1 MEVIWWTFF
10 HIFFSFWGVLGK
22 LTLNPEVLKCHEDRI
37 TLDTYVQQGKTMD
50 NKFYIY
56 VKTLTSLAKWG
67 PGGGGGGFNIQT
79 GPILVHIYPPFNN
92 NLHVKYRSNLI
103 RTFFRGHVGP
113 LHKIQ
118 GYQGHQN
125 VSKRRP
131 HHSGDI
137 FTTRGN
143 NLKTIFSFMGQ
154 NVKKMHILGVFWG
167 PWGGLQWSD

>member
-1 MEVIWWTFF
+1 MEVIWWTLVS
-10 HIFFSFWGVLGK
+10 IFFNIFGEMGARW
-22 LTLNPEVLKCHEDRI
+22 
-37 TLDTYVQQGKTMD
+37 
-50 NKFYIY
+50 
-56 VKTLTSLAKWG
+56 
-67 PGGGGGGFNIQT
+67 GGGFNNQT

-103 RTFFRGHVGP
+103 RTFWVKIKNMKKINLIYFFRGHVGP

-137 FTTRGN
+137 CTTRGN

-154 NVKKMHILGVFWG
+154 NVKKKVYFGGILGALRWFSMIILNLSCF
-167 PWGGLQWSD
+167 PAILSPISM

>member
-1 MEVIWWTFF
+1 MYVE
-10 HIFFSFWGVLGK
+10 SWGIKVSWRPHHTGY
-22 LTLNPEVLKCHEDRI
+22 I
-37 TLDTYVQQGKTMD
+37 TYVQQGKTMD

-67 PGGGGGGFNIQT
+67 PGGGGGGGFNIQT
-79 GPILVHIYPPFNN
+79 EPILVHIYPPFNN

-103 RTFFRGHVGP
+103 RTFWVKIKNMKKIKLITFFRGHVGP

-118 GYQGHQN
+118 GYQGHKN

-137 FTTRGN
+137 WTTRGN
-143 NLKTIFSFMGQ
+143 NLKTIV
-154 NVKKMHILGVFWG
+154 NKMHILGVFWG
-167 PWGGLQWSD
+167 PWWGLQWSD

>member
-1 MEVIWWTFF
+1 MKTSSHWIHMYNKEKQWI
-10 HIFFSFWGVLGK
+10 ISF
-22 LTLNPEVLKCHEDRI
+22 
-37 TLDTYVQQGKTMD
+37 TY
-50 NKFYIY
+50 NY

-67 PGGGGGGFNIQT
+67 PGGGGGEGFNNQN

-103 RTFFRGHVGP
+103 RTFWVKIKNMKKKFFFFFRGHVRP

-125 VSKRRP
+125 VSKGRP

-137 FTTRGN
+137 WTTRGN
-143 NLKTIFSFMGQ
+143 NLKTIFFIYGPKC
-154 NVKKMHILGVFWG
+154 KKKCIFWGYFGGPEGVFM
-167 PWGGLQWSD
+167 QWSD